1 MYNQRWKKDTH
12 AIGQEAK
19 KSNWVGTCIL
29 GRGCREKRRHHQQT
43 STLGSE
49 WVESQTEYPVLELPQ
64 GRWTSLAHWRAAGIA
79 GAWHWIWGSHY
90 WEGDFTEGHRGDLVA
105 EWSLDEVVA
114 AFVGTY
120 SSSASEAAQISDV
133 SYSITN
139 HLLTIHTE
147 SPLWTPACL
156 LYGSATEQLKLG
168 VGIGYEGQRGLV
180 PEAVTEWSN
189 GYNWR
194 QSIRDSL
201 DLCS

>member
-1 MYNQRWKKDTH
+1 M
-12 AIGQEAK
+12 
-19 KSNWVGTCIL
+19 
-29 GRGCREKRRHHQQT
+29 
-43 STLGSE
+43 
-49 WVESQTEYPVLELPQ
+49 
-64 GRWTSLAHWRAAGIA
+64 AHWRAAGIA

-168 VGIGYEGQRGLV
+168 VGIGYEGQRELAPKPAFMHREGNNCRHL
-180 PEAVTEWSN
+180 N
-189 GYNWR
+189 R
-194 QSIRDSL
+194 QHIGESSDLHPWLIQEEKMYQPPLLQLSL
-201 DLCS
+201 ALGQGFQCWERGKCKL